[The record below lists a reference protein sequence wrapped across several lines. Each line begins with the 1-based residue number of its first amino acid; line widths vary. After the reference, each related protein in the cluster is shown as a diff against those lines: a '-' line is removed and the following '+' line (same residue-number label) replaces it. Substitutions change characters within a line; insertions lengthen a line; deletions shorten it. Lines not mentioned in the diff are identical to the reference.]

1 MKWKKS
7 INNILHK
14 CFRKIRIVKKKEM
27 NKTDSLLIERVKLKN
42 EMKHAIIVEDMNEKI
57 EK

>member
-1 MKWKKS
+1 
-7 INNILHK
+7 
-14 CFRKIRIVKKKEM
+14 M